1 MFNAPPLP
9 HCFSPE
15 HEAFRDA
22 LRDFVSRE
30 ITPHVA
36 AWDEAGGFPRD
47 LYHRAAALGILGL
60 GYPEAYGGTPG
71 DVFHQII
78 LSEEMARCGS
88 GGVVA
93 SLLSHSIG
101 LPPIARHGSE

>member
-1 MFNAPPLP
+1 MFHAPPLP

-36 AWDEAGGFPRD
+36 AWDEAQSTE
-47 LYHRAAALGILGL
+47 LK
-60 GYPEAYGGTPG
+60 
-71 DVFHQII
+71 
-78 LSEEMARCGS
+78 
-88 GGVVA
+88 
-93 SLLSHSIG
+93 LL
-101 LPPIARHGSE
+101 

>member
-1 MFNAPPLP
+1 MFHAPPLP

-15 HEAFRDA
+15 HEASRDA

-47 LYHRAAALGILGL
+47 LYQRAAALGILGL
-60 GYPEAYGGTPG
+60 GYPEAFGGTPG

-101 LPPIARHGSE
+101 LPPIARHGSD